1 MLLIMKISKFH
12 QLMRNSSLSEFLT
25 ICDTNLNDSK
35 EQVACVTV
43 SMAQKLLFLCVTETG
58 NADWL
63 QCGWWEQNIIYKTM
77 KNLSLVMW
85 NFHLHL
91 IIMMMILQLLI
102 SLFYAAPFK

>member
-58 NADWL
+58 NAD
-63 QCGWWEQNIIYKTM
+63 
-77 KNLSLVMW
+77 
-85 NFHLHL
+85 
-91 IIMMMILQLLI
+91 
-102 SLFYAAPFK
+102 